1 MVTHTNTENA
11 RLDEPAL
18 KQIPNRKDVNDI
30 VTLSFLCA
38 MIVIAFMASF
48 INSNK
53 NSQHYI
59 EQNFAG
65 PLMGGRSVDPQPN
78 EADKSKAVA
87 EPQSP
92 LQAYPHP

>member
-1 MVTHTNTENA
+1 MVTHSTTENA

-18 KQIPNRKDVNDI
+18 KQIPNKKDINDI
-30 VTLSFLCA
+30 ITLSFLCA

-48 INSNK
+48 VNSNK

-65 PLMGGRSVDPQPN
+65 PMMGGRSVDPQPN
-78 EADKSKAVA
+78 EADKTRGIA

-92 LQAYPHP
+92 LQTYPHP